1 MILDKKYEK
10 ISKKAVRCWQI
21 NGAIFS
27 AFLTAVVLIGYFVW
41 FRHWYILPIIPV
53 VILLNCFILPTIEFR
68 QWQYLIESDRVEIVH
83 GIFLVQ
89 RTVIPIN
96 RIQHLKVVQG
106 MIQKF
111 FDISDVTIFTA
122 AGTQKIE
129 ALPSEKAKQII
140 ERLNAVILSEEV
152 EKNA

>member
-1 MILDKKYEK
+1 
-10 ISKKAVRCWQI
+10 
-21 NGAIFS
+21 
-27 AFLTAVVLIGYFVW
+27 
-41 FRHWYILPIIPV
+41 
-53 VILLNCFILPTIEFR
+53 
-68 QWQYLIESDRVEIVH
+68 
-83 GIFLVQ
+83 VQ

-129 ALPSEKAKQII
+129 ALPSEQAKQII